1 MLKKVLIFIV
11 VVIAVIGAMSERQ
24 KNEDAAELVT
34 YDCSYKLAGAK
45 EKVQILKYSDRIE
58 YRGDVHKVIK
68 GSDTLTAGH
77 SILYGDGSDFYFSKE
92 KNTFRP
98 DSSSSYTD
106 MKCHIL
112 EDK

>member
-1 MLKKVLIFIV
+1 MLKKTLIFIV
-11 VVIAVIGAMSERQ
+11 GVIVLLGAVAERQ
-24 KNEDAAELVT
+24 QKKDASELVT
-34 YDCSYKLAGAK
+34 YGCTYKLAGSK
-45 EKVQILKYSDRIE
+45 ETVQILKYSDRIE
-58 YRGDVHKVIK
+58 YRGDTYEMVK
-68 GSDTLTAGH
+68 GSDTLTAGL
-77 SILYGDGSDFYFSKE
+77 SILYKDGSDFYFSKE